1 MSRYY
6 RSILNVQGGAIDP
19 DAQAFLM
26 AAGIVDATITSAINN
41 LVVGLKGASLWTKMK
56 AIYPFVGG
64 TATTHKFNLKDPRD
78 LDVAFRLTFFG
89 GITHSANGVQGNG
102 TNGYANTHFLPS
114 INGISASWS
123 HSIYTNSAL
132 SNANYVEIGCFDGTN
147 SISIYSRFTD
157 TNGYFEAF
165 STSNRIVISNQT
177 EIGNLLV
184 SRIASNDLRAYANGA
199 QIGSTI
205 TGASG
210 SLPSIEL
217 NIMRYNRASGDLRYS
232 ARPLQF
238 THIGEGLTD
247 TEAANFNTAIQALQ
261 TTLSRNV

>member
-102 TNGYANTHFLPS
+102 TNGYANTH
-114 INGISASWS
+114 
-123 HSIYTNSAL
+123 L
-132 SNANYVEIGCFDGTN
+132 SNTAFTLNSFFGGGYSRTNYSGLDTIFGAISGANNGVQVTPSFEGNFATRCQSIGPGSTANADTTGFLAINRTNGTN
-147 SISIYSRFTD
+147 YGNIIRTTTANQAVASNTPENFAISLFALNSNG
-157 TNGYFEAF
+157 TNVLYARQQMASYYFGDGL
-165 STSNRIVISNQT
+165 TSG
-177 EIGNLLV
+177 E
-184 SRIASNDLRAYANGA
+184 IASLRGLDLTF
-199 QIGSTI
+199 Q
-205 TGASG
+205 
-210 SLPSIEL
+210 
-217 NIMRYNRASGDLRYS
+217 
-232 ARPLQF
+232 
-238 THIGEGLTD
+238 
-247 TEAANFNTAIQALQ
+247 TA
-261 TTLSRNV
+261 LSRNI